1 MVAPSYQSFD
11 ILTEP
16 YTLNNKTYIKVRN
29 PKTGTERQVRFYEPS
44 EYKKAFPNAQTP
56 EEKITFA
63 PSPKSDPY
71 YKPQKIVL
79 GFLPP
84 EDSITIFRGDID
96 SDQHIEFFRSHGAK
110 YTRWWGWY
118 FPSSSLPTS
127 LPPSLEP
134 VTLPWASVA
143 ANEDSL
149 LPDSALAP
157 IIDSFLYPSSSTPPN
172 VPIGTRIDL
181 NITVRKA
188 LVIETSY
195 GPKLFYVFH
204 DTNTQ
209 AQEYV
214 WTTSSCSWPE
224 GSTHSI
230 RGTVKDIQLY
240 HGNYQIVLTRCT
252 ERK

>member
-29 PKTGTERQVRFYEPS
+29 PKTGTERQVRFYEPL

-63 PSPKSDPY
+63 ASPKADPY
-71 YKPQKIVL
+71 YKPQKTVL

-84 EDSITIFRGDID
+84 EDSITIFRGDAE
-96 SDQHIEFFRSHGAK
+96 SHTEFFRSNGAK

-118 FPSSSLPTS
+118 FPSSSLPTT
-127 LPPSLEP
+127 LPLNLEP
-134 VTLPWASVA
+134 ITLPWASVA
-143 ANEDSL
+143 ADENSL
-149 LPDSALAP
+149 LPDSTLAP

-172 VPIGTRIDL
+172 IPIGTRLDL

-188 LVIETSY
+188 LTIETSY
-195 GPKLFYVFH
+195 GSKYFYVFH
-204 DTNTQ
+204 DANTQ
-209 AQEYV
+209 AQEYI

>member
-29 PKTGTERQVRFYEPS
+29 PKTGTERQVRFYKPA
-44 EYKKAFPNAQTP
+44 EYKKAFPNTQTP

-63 PSPKSDPY
+63 ASPKADPY
-71 YKPQKIVL
+71 YKPQKTVL

-84 EDSITIFRGDID
+84 EDSITIFRGDPE
-96 SDQHIEFFRSHGAK
+96 SHIEFFRSNGAK

-118 FPSSSLPTS
+118 FPSSSLPTT
-127 LPPSLEP
+127 LPIGLEP
-134 VTLPWASVA
+134 VILPWASVA
-143 ANEDSL
+143 ADENSL

-157 IIDSFLYPSSSTPPN
+157 IIDSFLYPSSSTPPSI
-172 VPIGTRIDL
+172 PIGTRLDL
-181 NITVRKA
+181 NITVHKA
-188 LVIETSY
+188 LTIETPY
-195 GPKLFYVFH
+195 GSKYFYVFR
-204 DTNTQ
+204 DANAQ
-209 AQEYV
+209 AQTQEYT

>member
-63 PSPKSDPY
+63 DPY

-84 EDSITIFRGDID
+84 EDSITIFRRN
-96 SDQHIEFFRSHGAK
+96 SDPEAHIEFFRSNGAK

-118 FPSSSLPTS
+118 FPSSSLPTT
-127 LPPSLEP
+127 LPPNLEP
-134 VTLPWASVA
+134 ITLPWASVA
-143 ANEDSL
+143 ADEDSL

-157 IIDSFLYPSSSTPPN
+157 IIDSFLYPSSSTPPSI
-172 VPIGTRIDL
+172 PIGTRLDL
-181 NITVRKA
+181 NIIVRKA
-188 LVIETSY
+188 LTIETAY
-195 GPKLFYVFH
+195 GPKLFYIFQ
-204 DTNTQ
+204 DTN

>member
-56 EEKITFA
+56 EEKITF
-63 PSPKSDPY
+63 SDPY

-84 EDSITIFRGDID
+84 EDSITIFRGN
-96 SDQHIEFFRSHGAK
+96 SDQYIEFFRSNGAK

-118 FPSSSLPTS
+118 FPSSSLPTT
-127 LPPSLEP
+127 LPPNLEP
-134 VTLPWASVA
+134 ITLPWASVA
-143 ANEDSL
+143 ADEDSL

-172 VPIGTRIDL
+172 IPIGTRLDL
-181 NITVRKA
+181 NIIVRKA
-188 LVIETSY
+188 LTIETAY

-209 AQEYV
+209 AQAQTQEYV